1 MYNKTYL
8 MFVLVLSKMLKDTT
22 EVIRSR
28 NSTDRQYN
36 YPKQKDRQMLYKTLH
51 RKVNIEQHEPH

>member
-1 MYNKTYL
+1 

-51 RKVNIEQHEPH
+51 RKVIIEQHEPH